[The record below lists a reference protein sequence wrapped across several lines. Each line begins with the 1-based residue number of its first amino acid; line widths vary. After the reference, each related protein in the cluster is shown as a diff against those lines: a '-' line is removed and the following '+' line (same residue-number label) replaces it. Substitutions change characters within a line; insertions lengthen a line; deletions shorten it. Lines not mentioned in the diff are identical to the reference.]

1 MKKLTALLMMLCLG
15 MFVVGCGGGE
25 TEPAGAVDD
34 APDLVGEGTVM
45 DDVEDSDD
53 AAITPDT
60 STP

>member
-1 MKKLTALLMMLCLG
+1 MMLCLG